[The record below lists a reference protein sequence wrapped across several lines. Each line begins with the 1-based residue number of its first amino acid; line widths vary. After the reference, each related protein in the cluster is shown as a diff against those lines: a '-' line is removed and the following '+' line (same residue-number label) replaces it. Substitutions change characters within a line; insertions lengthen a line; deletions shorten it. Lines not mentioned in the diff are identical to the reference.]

1 MNKSRISG
9 IITACL
15 VAFSL
20 FFALMAG
27 VGTYPTE
34 RLATMARRMGRHLD
48 ARMKVLDRYSAR
60 ALEQDRE
67 GWLELDGLPR
77 DMVIYRYEADTLQS
91 WCNRFPI
98 FNDAIAPGMFKD
110 AMVNP
115 RSGARTPLAD
125 VGPEPGFFNFGPK
138 WYLAKTLERDGV
150 KIIAGLELRNYDEN
164 YSLRPLSSSEGQE
177 VSVNGVATFKIACD
191 TPGGSMG
198 VNSRQLFLSLALLLL
213 AAFVFLLSKPNL
225 ARFWIVVVPILP
237 VMVLLMLWGK
247 RFGAD
252 IPVFSPAVYA
262 DNALFYSLWAHANI
276 VVAIVLTV
284 SFLFIVRKDIYRRL
298 RSNAAV
304 AVWAVALLAG
314 AIGTICYCVVALRS
328 IILNSNLSLELYKLD
343 SFTVVSAVIY
353 LAYILLW
360 VCVMM
365 LLQMLQPAVLRF
377 LGRRLDA
384 FELRIRIAAATL
396 AAVLFVGV
404 TASAGLRK
412 EQASLEV
419 WAGRL
424 AVSRDISLE
433 MHLRSVED
441 RIASDPIIA
450 SLSVLDNGAA
460 SISGRLE
467 ESFLARTMQDYD
479 VTVSQ
484 EPAAFAVLDIAEPI
498 APGSRFAYVDAGG
511 GFVDYVGGFAYNI
524 SGYGVSRVLITIKQK
539 SDWKYKGYAS
549 IAGFIQPGEVLIPAK
564 YSFARYEAGKLL
576 SFKGN
581 FAYSEKMMPSW
592 KTASGR
598 LTDEGWVHFLYEIA
612 PEECIV
618 ISRQAFRPMNYAI
631 AIIFMGMLCFLS
643 LSLFS
648 LRKVRRKAFGQSW
661 FQTRIRLVVMISLVL
676 TLITM
681 AAVSL
686 AFVVNRNEVN
696 RNTLMSD
703 KINLVQASL
712 AAGMRSNG
720 NMSRL
725 LDDVSHHTNTDI
737 TLYSPSGTVMMS
749 TAPELFYQLQLEP
762 RIDARAYREIVLE
775 TRRYFIQKERLG
787 ERSFYNMYAPLNGD
801 DGRLRA
807 IICSPYTA
815 ESYDFESYVV
825 SHALMIASL
834 FVFLLLAALFMVS
847 RVLGLMF
854 KPLVEMGTKMDAAG
868 IGDLEYIS
876 YDNKD
881 EISGLVNAYNRMVS
895 ELSESTRK
903 LAQAERD
910 KAWSGMARQVAHEIK
925 NPLTPMKLQ
934 IQRLIRL
941 KNKGGD
947 AWQEKFDEISGIL
960 LDHIE
965 MLSDTANEFST
976 FAKLYT
982 QEPDEIDLSALLQ
995 EEISIFEG
1003 RDDIHFEYIGL
1014 EDVKV
1019 MGPKPQLT
1027 RVFVNLISN
1036 SVQALGESGGAE
1048 KTVRVSLRNSI
1059 TEGFWDIVFEDSGPG
1074 VAEENV
1080 DKLFTPNFTTKNG
1093 GSGLGLAISRSVL
1106 ERCGATISYS
1116 RSFALGGAC
1125 FTILY
1130 PKG

>member
-1 MNKSRISG
+1 MKKSRIFD
-9 IITACL
+9 IITGCL
-15 VAFSL
+15 VALSL
-20 FFALMAG
+20 LFALMAG
-27 VGTYPTE
+27 VGTYPSE
-34 RLATMARRMGRHLD
+34 RLATMARRTGRHLD
-48 ARMKVLDRYSAR
+48 ARMKVLERYAGQ
-60 ALEQDRE
+60 ALRQDRGE
-67 GWLELDGLPR
+67 WLDLPGLPR
-77 DMVIYRYEADTLQS
+77 YVVIYRYEDDTLQS

-98 FNDAIAPGMFKD
+98 FNDAIAPGMFRD
-110 AMVNP
+110 MMVNP

-125 VGPEPGFFNFGPK
+125 VGPETGFFSFGPK
-138 WYLAKTLERDGV
+138 WYLARLFEADGV
-150 KIIAGLELRNYDEN
+150 KVIAGLELRNYDEN

-177 VSVNGVATFKIACD
+177 VLVNGVPVFKIAID
-191 TPGGSMG
+191 TPGAGPG
-198 VNSRQLFLSLALLLL
+198 VNSRLLFSGLALLLL
-213 AAFVFLLSKPNL
+213 AGFIFLLSGPTL
-225 ARFWIVVVPILP
+225 ARFWIAVVPILP
-237 VMVLLMLWGK
+237 IMAVLMLWGR

-252 IPVFSPAVYA
+252 IPVFSSAVYA
-262 DNALFYSLWAHANI
+262 DNDLFYSLWAHVNI
-276 VVAIVLTV
+276 VVAIVLGV
-284 SFLFIVRKDIYRRL
+284 SFLFIVRRNIYRRL
-298 RSNAAV
+298 RSSRAIAAWSAGIV
-304 AVWAVALLAG
+304 AAAAATLFYSVL
-314 AIGTICYCVVALRS
+314 ALRS
-328 IILNSNLSLELYKLD
+328 ITLNSNISLELYKLENF
-343 SFTVVSAVIY
+343 SVVSAVVY
-353 LAYILLW
+353 FAYILLV

-365 LLQMLQPAVLRF
+365 LVQMLQPAAMRF
-377 LGRRLDA
+377 LGRRIDA
-384 FELRIRIAAATL
+384 FELKSRIAVAIL

-404 TASAGLRK
+404 TALAGLRK
-412 EQASLEV
+412 EQATLEV
-419 WAGRL
+419 SAGRL

-433 MHLRSVED
+433 MYLRSVED

-450 SLSVLDNGAA
+450 SLSVLENSGS

-467 ESFLARTMQDYD
+467 ESYFARTMQDYD

-484 EPAAFAVLDIAEPI
+484 AAADMAVLERAEAI
-498 APGSRFAYVDAGG
+498 APGSRFAYVDADGG
-511 GFVDYVGGFAYNI
+511 YVDYVGAFTYNI
-524 SGYGVSRVLITIKQK
+524 SGYGLSRVLVTIRQK
-539 SDWKYKGYAS
+539 GDRKYKGYAS
-549 IAGFIQPGEVLIPAK
+549 IAGISLPGEVLIPAK
-564 YSFARYEAGKLL
+564 YSFARYEAGRLL

-581 FAYSEKMMPSW
+581 YAYSERISPSW
-592 KTASGR
+592 KTTSGR
-598 LTDEGWVHFLYEIA
+598 FSDEGWVHFVYPLSEDDF
-612 PEECIV
+612 IV
-618 ISRQAFRPMNYAI
+618 ISRQGIRLMNYVI
-631 AIIFMGMLCFLS
+631 AVIFIGLLCFLS

-648 LRKVRRKAFGQSW
+648 LRKTRRKTFGQSW
-661 FQTRIRLVVMISLVL
+661 FQTRIRLVVMVSLVL
-676 TLITM
+676 TLVTM

-696 RNTLMSD
+696 RNTMMSD
-703 KINLVQASL
+703 KINLVQSSL
-712 AAGMRSNG
+712 AAGMRSG
-720 NMSRL
+720 GSLSRL
-725 LDDVSHHTNTDI
+725 IDDVSHHTNTDI

-749 TAPELFYQLQLEP
+749 TAPELFYQLQIDP
-762 RIDARAYREIVLE
+762 RIDGRAYREIVLE
-775 TRRYFIQKERLG
+775 TRRYYIQKERLG
-787 ERSFYNMYAPLNGD
+787 DRTFYSMYAPLNGD
-801 DGRLRA
+801 DGTLRA
-807 IICSPYTA
+807 IICSPYTD

-834 FVFLLLAALFMVS
+834 FIFLLLAALFMVG
-847 RVLGLMF
+847 RVLELMF

-868 IGDLEYIS
+868 IGDLEYIR
-876 YDNKD
+876 YENKD

-947 AWQEKFDEISGIL
+947 AWQEKFDEISRIL

-976 FAKLYT
+976 FAKLYS

-1003 RDDIHFEYIGL
+1003 RDDIRFEFIGL
-1014 EDVKV
+1014 PDVKV

-1027 RVFVNLISN
+1027 RVFVNLIGN
-1036 SVQALGESGGAE
+1036 SVQALGDTAAGER
-1048 KTVRVSLRNSI
+1048 TVRVSLRNSI
-1059 TEGFWDIVFEDSGPG
+1059 NEGFWDIVFEDSGPG

-1106 ERCGATISYS
+1106 ERCGASISYS